1 LSDAIVLLGL
11 EDIQQGIEEARSLF
25 SLVEI
30 SLSVPSNGSK
40 PSTIRSGDVRLISAS
55 QCLESEHRA

>member
-25 SLVEI
+25 SLEI

-55 QCLESEHRA
+55 QRLESEHRA

>member
-11 EDIQQGIEEARSLF
+11 EDIQQGIEEARSFF

-30 SLSVPSNGSK
+30 SLSVPSN
-40 PSTIRSGDVRLISAS
+40 
-55 QCLESEHRA
+55 